1 MGVRIFIFSHCEGG
15 AFLRRPQQSIDR
27 RSACAPVYGSPRRYA
42 TDVARLVMTK
52 EWGSVGG
59 IMDCHGAHGTGN
71 GVLRD
76 ESVILRL
83 WIATLTLFARND

>member
-1 MGVRIFIFSHCEGG
+1 MRIFIFSHCEGG

-52 EWGSVGG
+52 ERGSVGG
-59 IMDCHGAHGTGN
+59 YIIIKYHRRRFDN
-71 GVLRD
+71 
-76 ESVILRL
+76 
-83 WIATLTLFARND
+83 ARRVAEAQKNMTQI